1 MSYFKEYLEMIANK
15 QTSLTKEQK
24 NFLLKAIENHDMDLG
39 NVTNGIPA
47 YLERTGKK
55 ITEMEVND
63 LIQKN
68 ILKLVPKYDS
78 KRNKFTHLQIKGNP
92 KQLLLKIQGK

>member
-1 MSYFKEYLEMIANK
+1 
-15 QTSLTKEQK
+15 
-24 NFLLKAIENHDMDLG
+24 
-39 NVTNGIPA
+39 
-47 YLERTGKK
+47 
-55 ITEMEVND
+55 MEVND